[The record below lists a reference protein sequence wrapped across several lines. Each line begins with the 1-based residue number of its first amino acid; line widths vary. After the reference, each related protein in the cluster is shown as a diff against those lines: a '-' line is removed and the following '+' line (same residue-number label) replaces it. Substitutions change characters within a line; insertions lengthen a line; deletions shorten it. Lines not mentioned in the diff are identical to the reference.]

1 MYKKL
6 SRRVIV
12 FFIFRSFIKKKM
24 YYYEIYYLWG
34 IIFIIY
40 VLW

>member
-12 FFIFRSFIKKKM
+12 FFIFCSFIKKKM